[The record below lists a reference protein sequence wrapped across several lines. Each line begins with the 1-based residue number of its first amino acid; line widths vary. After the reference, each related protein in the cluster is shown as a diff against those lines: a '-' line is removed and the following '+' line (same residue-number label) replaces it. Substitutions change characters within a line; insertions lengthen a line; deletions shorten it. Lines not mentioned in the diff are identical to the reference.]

1 METGTLNLY
10 NTALKTT
17 NYGELLQKIVRKDGF
32 ATNIIENYNNEIDK
46 LKEVITSLNITT
58 REAVVTFSNVQFNQ
72 PIIEIGGSKVP
83 MIPMMSRERIN
94 PYCSEIVCDIT
105 YTMNPIGE
113 DIYGNPIA
121 NSNYREPETH
131 TNISIGY
138 IPVMLGS
145 KLCLLSGKTP
155 EERMEMGECFNDF
168 FGYFIISSE
177 RIIIN
182 QEKLRF
188 STFLIWEQDGN
199 VVGNITCPTIQ
210 GTTLTKIMIT
220 KNRSLIV
227 YLSHLSKKKTGVPP
241 FPPVFAIYK
250 LFDKDMEEAMADI
263 LSFIDPEH
271 HNAVRFQLEPSIAD
285 YQALM
290 DGADDKETLIDRLL
304 GVRKQ
309 IDSRATIDR
318 IVPDIE
324 RDLFPHITNVKD
336 KLDHLTIY
344 TAKMLE
350 FMIGLR
356 KLDDRDSY
364 ANKKIETAGTK
375 ITQLFKAVWYENI
388 QEISDKVKDAKSLRE
403 IENNFNSG
411 NIKTSMTSAF
421 GPNAWGTKKM
431 RKKENITESL
441 KRDTP
446 VAIFA
451 QIQKINVSAS
461 RRSTTPKLRMP
472 HGSGVGYI
480 DPFDT
485 PEGEGT
491 GLVRNFS
498 CSCYISLEK
507 DSGAMIEYCKNDKK
521 IKKYVYN
528 QRYLG
533 TVPLMVNGVIKFW
546 CIPEETA
553 RLLKKFKNENLYYK
567 DACVFYNKRDK
578 CVEFSCDG
586 GRPVRPLLVV
596 NDNCELNI
604 DVKKMWDA
612 EIDDLVRAQCIEY
625 VDAREQEWCFL
636 AETVDYVRNR
646 KAWLDELEASKDE
659 YDIKELRSKLSET
672 IPYQFCEIDPSSMF
686 SISSYLIPQANRQ
699 AGPRTAY
706 QCVEENTLV
715 TLADGSQKPIKDI
728 QENDE
733 VITINP
739 KTHDI
744 EYSKI
749 HSKFVID
756 SKIKGDAVYKLT
768 TFSGREITATGD
780 HPFLTMEGWKD
791 LEKLNPETDQ
801 LAIYESGITFNPI
814 KSIEKVEHCKI
825 ADFTTYSDNH
835 SFIANGFV
843 THNCGMF
850 KQALSQYHSNEQY
863 RFDASYKMLHY
874 PKKALFQTDM
884 QDTAGLN
891 LMPNGL
897 TTHVAIMAHP
907 DNPEDCIV
915 VKEEAI
921 KYANIFDMAK
931 KITTVSKIST
941 KDTFK
946 EELKMPP
953 INVGEKVD
961 KYQAIGEDGIP
972 RLDAYVRPGD
982 CILGKVRVYKKNTPM
997 IQAASSVN
1005 ISEFASVGEEGY
1017 IDRVLITKNNSSG
1030 EQIVKVKIRQ
1040 TRKYQAG
1047 DKMAMRYS
1055 QKGTVAR
1062 LIPARELPRV
1072 SSGPLKGMVPDL
1084 IVNPHSQPSRMTIN
1098 NIIEILVSKAAA
1110 ITGEFVNATT
1120 YRDFADEMEKA
1131 QQILEDYG
1139 LERSGKEAFE
1149 HPNGVK
1155 MAVKCF
1161 FGPVHYQALRHH
1173 VVDKIQMRARKGVK
1187 PSTRQ
1192 PIQGRSNEGGLKVGE
1207 MERDALIS
1215 HGASALLRERLCD
1228 VSDAYNLP
1236 VCKCGVI
1243 AITNYEQNIYKCTAC
1258 GPNTKIGVIRIPYV
1272 VKLLMHFLNGAGIH
1286 MKFNV
1291 SEVVTEGGRP
1301 EEKFLA

>member
-83 MIPMMSRERIN
+83 MTPMMSRERIN

-131 TNISIGY
+131 YNISIGY

-145 KLCLLSGKTP
+145 KLCILSGKTP

-388 QEISDKVKDAKSLRE
+388 QYITEQVKDAKSLRE
-403 IENNFNSG
+403 IENNFKASS
-411 NIKTSMTSAF
+411 IKDLMTAAF

-498 CSCYISLEK
+498 CTCYISLEK

-533 TVPLMVNGVIKFW
+533 TVPLMVNGVIHFW
-546 CIPEETA
+546 CIPEETT

-612 EIDDLVRAQCIEY
+612 GIDDLVRAQCIEY
-625 VDAREQEWCFL
+625 VDAREQEWCYL
-636 AETVDYVRNR
+636 AETVDYVRHR

-659 YDIKELRSKLSET
+659 YTILELRSKLSET

-706 QCVEENTLV
+706 Q
-715 TLADGSQKPIKDI
+715 
-728 QENDE
+728 
-733 VITINP
+733 
-739 KTHDI
+739 
-744 EYSKI
+744 
-749 HSKFVID
+749 
-756 SKIKGDAVYKLT
+756 
-768 TFSGREITATGD
+768 
-780 HPFLTMEGWKD
+780 
-791 LEKLNPETDQ
+791 
-801 LAIYESGITFNPI
+801 
-814 KSIEKVEHCKI
+814 
-825 ADFTTYSDNH
+825 
-835 SFIANGFV
+835 
-843 THNCGMF
+843 CGMF

-931 KITTVSKIST
+931 KITTVSKIAT

-1155 MAVKCF
+1155 MAVKSF